1 MFFIDFARNDQQ
13 TKRIGCGFAPVY
25 QFTQDPEK
33 IGTYA
38 ESPGMMY
45 FYAGTGDLESL
56 GQYLDEH
63 NELTRYMYEVATSAQ
78 RVATSAYSVAVS
90 AYDTATEA
98 RNLLL
103 QSQGVVASAS
113 NTATSAYNTATS
125 AYDIA
130 MSAYALSGVLQEVA
144 DYLRDIN
151 EGE

>member
-1 MFFIDFARNDQQ
+1 
-13 TKRIGCGFAPVY
+13 VY
-25 QFTQDPEK
+25 QYTQDPEK
-33 IGTYA
+33 IGTY
-38 ESPGMMY
+38 EILPEVID

-98 RNLLL
+98 RNLIV
-103 QSQGVVASAS
+103 QAQGVVASAS
-113 NTATSAYNTATS
+113 NTATSAYN
-125 AYDIA
+125 IA

-151 EGE
+151 GEG